1 MRGSDSRS
9 RAGTRFLRDS
19 SRLWFTCPEWNGS
32 RRRCSVPRRA
42 VAFALAAA
50 FAIVVAVEGGQLSGA
65 SNFTPIQPDLHADA
79 AAAVYDGGFRFCRF
93 QFRTSLEGDGAGW
106 YVDYP
111 RADENLSLRL
121 SQLTNLPLTI
131 VGEGDPVHLVVRL
144 TDAELF
150 QCPFVMMT
158 EPGGADLDE
167 TEAAQLRTYL
177 MKGGF
182 LWADDFWGSRAW
194 EWWSSQMA
202 KVLPP
207 EEYPIVDVPLDHPMF
222 HTLFDINEIPQIPN
236 VGLWETEHRT
246 SERGIDSAEAHAR
259 AIVDKKGRVMVFM
272 TFNTD
277 FGDAFEREGE
287 SPDYFLRFSVPAY
300 EIAADV
306 LVYALT
312 H

>member
-19 SRLWFTCPEWNGS
+19 SRSGFTCPEWNGS
-32 RRRCSVPRRA
+32 RRRCSVPRLA

-131 VGEGDPVHLVVRL
+131 AGEGDPVHLVVRL

-158 EPGGADLDE
+158 EPGGADFDE
-167 TEAAQLRTYL
+167 IEAGQLRTYL

-207 EEYPIVDVPLDHPMF
+207 GEYPIVDVPLDHPMF

-236 VGLWETEHRT
+236 VGLWEPEHRT

-259 AIVDKKGRVMVFM
+259 AIVDRKGRVMVFM

-287 SPDYFLRFSVPAY
+287 SPDYFQRFSVPAY

>member
-1 MRGSDSRS
+1 MAKVSHIQSGIDL
-9 RAGTRFLRDS
+9 A
-19 SRLWFTCPEWNGS
+19 NGGH
-32 RRRCSVPRRA
+32 VPRLA
-42 VAFALAAA
+42 VASALAAA
-50 FAIVVAVEGGQLSGA
+50 LAIVVSVEGGQRSGTPK
-65 SNFTPIQPDLHADA
+65 STPIQADSRA
-79 AAAVYDGGFRFCRF
+79 AAADSYDGGFRFCRI

-106 YVDYP
+106 FVDYP

-121 SQLTNLPLTI
+121 SQLTKLPLTT
-131 VGEGDPVHLVVRL
+131 VGEGDPVNLVIRL

-167 TEAAQLRTYL
+167 GEAEQLRTYL

-194 EWWSSQMA
+194 AWWSSQIA
-202 KVLPP
+202 KALPP
-207 EEYPIVDVPLDHPMF
+207 EEYPIVEVPLDHPMF
-222 HTLFDINEIPQIPN
+222 HTLFDVKEIPQIPN
-236 VGLWETEHRT
+236 IGLWETEHRT

-259 AIVDKKGRVMVFM
+259 AIMDKKGRVMVFM

-287 SPDYFLRFSVPAY
+287 SPDYFHRFSVPAY